1 VGGRFR
7 PRVQIEPE
15 LYPWLSLA
23 GITWGVLDCF
33 FGYKV
38 FKVTLALFGALLGA
52 GLAHALALHFSA
64 GETVEVVCMIA
75 GGLLGAALAF
85 LAYIAAVFI
94 AGFGFGATLG
104 ILLLANYHHM
114 VAMLTGVVLGV
125 IGGFLA
131 VKVQRVLIILSTSLL
146 GAFRAVLALSYF
158 TSQIDWMF
166 YFRQP
171 AQMPAL
177 IDNNGWMFPSI
188 LVLAAVGVVTQL
200 ELGGGREAKD
210 KKPAKD

>member
-1 VGGRFR
+1 M
-7 PRVQIEPE
+7 QIDPD

-23 GITWGVLDCF
+23 CITWGVLDCF

-38 FKVTLALFGALLGA
+38 FKVTLALFGALVGM
-52 GLAHALALHFSA
+52 GLAHALAQRFA
-64 GETVEVVCMIA
+64 VGQTVELISVIA
-75 GGLLGAALAF
+75 GAMLGAGLAF
-85 LAYIAAVFI
+85 LLYIAAVFV

-104 ILLLANYHHM
+104 VLLLANYHHM

-146 GAFRAVLALSYF
+146 GAFRAVLALMYF
-158 TSQIDWMF
+158 TSQIDWLF

-171 AQMPAL
+171 DQMPAL
-177 IDNNGWMFPSI
+177 IDNNGWMLPSI
-188 LVLAAVGVVTQL
+188 LVLAGVGVITQL
-200 ELGGGREAKD
+200 GLGGGHEAKE
-210 KKPAKD
+210 KKPAAKD

>member
-1 VGGRFR
+1 M
-7 PRVQIEPE
+7 QIEPE
-15 LYPWLSLA
+15 LYPWLSIA
-23 GITWGVLDCF
+23 CITWGVLDCF

-38 FKVTLALFGALLGA
+38 FKVTLALLGALLGA
-52 GLAHALALHFSA
+52 GLAHAVALHFGASQ
-64 GETVEVVCMIA
+64 TVDIIAVIA
-75 GGLLGAALAF
+75 GGLLGAGLAF

-104 ILLLANYHHM
+104 MLLLANYHHM
-114 VAMLTGVVLGV
+114 VAMLTGVVLGI

-146 GAFRAVLALSYF
+146 GSFRAILALSYF
-158 TSQIDWMF
+158 TSQIDWLF

-171 AQMPAL
+171 DQMPAL

-188 LVLAAVGVVTQL
+188 LALAAVGVVAQL
-200 ELGGGREAKD
+200 ELGGSAKA
-210 KKPAKD
+210 KEKSPPAKD